1 MKLEKI
7 LNDVEILNGFCK
19 LDIDV
24 DNISYN
30 SKDNQLHSLFVCL
43 PGKSVDGHDFAKEAI
58 EKGALAIVC
67 ERDLGLDNQIIVKN
81 SRKSLAK
88 ISANFFDHP
97 SKKLKLIGV
106 TGTKGKTTV
115 SSFISTIL
123 NNSGQKTAQIG
134 TLGAIFGDD
143 VIETNNTTP
152 ESFEIQKLLRKAVDL
167 NYKNVVIEASSIGL
181 KNHRLDNLIFNY
193 GIFTNISEDH
203 IGSSEHESFDD
214 YVESKSLLF
223 KMCKKGFI
231 NTDDLSYKQVIL
243 DHSCRINSYG
253 FSPDCQFSCCNYF
266 PKEQIGSSF
275 MVNGKEFEISVPG
288 KYNVYNALAS
298 IAVCAEMGANYET
311 IRSSLKNCKVRGRSE
326 IVFKNSSVAIIIDYA
341 HNSLGLENL
350 LRSLREYHPS
360 RIVTVF
366 GAGGNRAKSRRYFMG
381 KISGELS
388 DLTIITS
395 DNSRFENTAE
405 IIDDIKKGIQQTAG
419 QFVIIPD
426 RRKAI
431 EYCVRN
437 AKRGDFIVLAGK
449 GHETYQELNG
459 VKYNFD
465 ERVIVNNVL
474 SECRMI

>member
-7 LNDVEILNGFCK
+7 LNNIETLNEFHGFDM
-19 LDIDV
+19 DI

-30 SKDNQLHSLFVCL
+30 SKDDQSNSVFVCL
-43 PGKSVDGHDFAKEAI
+43 RGKSVDGHDFAKEAV
-58 EKGALAIVC
+58 EKGALAVVC
-67 ERDLGLDNQIIVKN
+67 ERDLGLDNQIIVKD
-81 SRKSLAK
+81 SRQSLSK
-88 ISANFFDHP
+88 MSANFFNNP
-97 SKKLKLIGV
+97 SKKLKLIGI

-123 NNSGQKTAQIG
+123 NNAGQKTAQIG
-134 TLGAIFGDD
+134 TLGAIFGDEI
-143 VIETNNTTP
+143 IETDNTTP
-152 ESFEIQKLLRKAVDL
+152 ESFEIQKLLKKAVDL

-181 KNHRLDNLIFNY
+181 KNHRLDNLVFNY
-193 GIFTNISEDH
+193 GVFTNISEDH
-203 IGSSEHESFDD
+203 ISSLEHDSFND

-231 NTDDLSYKQVIL
+231 NTDDLSYKQIIL

-253 FSPDCQFSCCNYF
+253 FSSDCQFACSNYF

-275 MVNGKEFEISVPG
+275 TVNGKEFELSVPG

-298 IAVCAEMGANYET
+298 IAVCAEMGVNYET
-311 IRSSLKNCKVRGRSE
+311 IRSSLKDCKVKGRSE
-326 IVFKNSSVAIIIDYA
+326 VVFNNSSVAIIIDYA

-350 LRSLREYHPS
+350 LKSLREYHPS

-366 GAGGNRAKSRRYFMG
+366 GAGGNRAKSRRYSMG
-381 KISGELS
+381 KVSGELS

-395 DNSRFENTAE
+395 DNSRFENTSD
-405 IIDDIKKGIQQTAG
+405 IIEDIKKGIQATTG
-419 QFVIIPD
+419 QFVVIPD

-437 AKRGDFIVLAGK
+437 ARRGDFIVLAGK

-459 VKYNFD
+459 VKYDFD

-474 SECRMI
+474 SECRMM